1 MPQINSF
8 IIDTSD
14 LSNLKTTR
22 QFSVKADVGSE
33 FTIIAVNNSGAYY
46 NWKTKTFS
54 TGHTPEKN
62 LSKKLTSNFYND
74 SIVFPA
80 TTGATYNVI
89 LMTPPNGDTFVG
101 ETITT
106 GGRNVINRSIA
117 QQGDSQV
124 IFRAATA
131 SGDNYGDPT
140 DPTAAEDP
148 PAVDVTRTGSP
159 VNSITTKVSNN
170 WSFHNKKS
178 SGEGFGL
185 RQTRDPLDT
194 DWYFQTTN
202 TVNGTISSAKSVV
215 LDGVTDIVAGMVVTG
230 VSGSDSLSGTPRI
243 SNVNTE
249 TKTVTF
255 TSNQSFTDGA
265 TLTFRAKG
273 WDVIKSATGLDVIGY
288 GSSAKPIALS
298 KTVRS
303 GASSVDIALTDTYGI
318 SGGSH
323 VTVTGS
329 GINTS
334 GTNNINTVTQDF
346 DGGGGSG
353 SIQMD
358 LSSTVVT
365 GQTLSFTGS
374 STQINMFWTL
384 TIVQYPDENRII
396 NLDLD
401 AFITPGAAT

>member
-14 LSNLKTTR
+14 FGNLKTTR
-22 QFSVKADVGSE
+22 QFTVKADVGSE
-33 FTIIAVNNSGAYY
+33 FTIIAVNNSGSYY

-54 TGHTPEKN
+54 AGHTPEKN
-62 LSKKLTSNFYND
+62 LNKKLTSNFYND

-89 LMTPPNGDTFVG
+89 LMTPPNSDTIIG

-106 GGRNVINRSIA
+106 GGRNVVNKSIT

-124 IFRAATA
+124 IFRAVTA

-148 PAVDVTRTGSP
+148 PAVDVTSTGSP
-159 VNSITTKVSNN
+159 VNSIETKISNN

-202 TVNGTISSAKSVV
+202 TVNGAISSAKSVV
-215 LDGVTDIVAGMVVTG
+215 LDGTTDIVAGMVITG
-230 VSGSDSLSGTPRI
+230 VSSGSLSGTPRI

-249 TKTVTF
+249 TKTITF
-255 TSNQSFTDGA
+255 TSNQTFADGI

-288 GSSAKPIALS
+288 GSSARPASLS

-303 GASSVDIALTDTYGI
+303 GATSTDIALTDTYGI

-323 VTVTGS
+323 VTVTGD
-329 GINTS
+329 GINVS

-346 DGGGGSG
+346 DGSDNDGVVV
-353 SIQMD
+353 MD

-374 STQINMFWTL
+374 STQIDMFWAL